1 MMMKKRIGTLDL
13 VSKIREVLLG
23 VVWCDL
29 QASVLSVS
37 LFIRAQPS
45 LLCSRPQLAA
55 YKQT

>member
-1 MMMKKRIGTLDL
+1 MMMKKKIRTLDL
-13 VSKIREVLLG
+13 VSKIRKVLLE

-29 QASVLSVS
+29 QALVLSVS
-37 LFIRAQPS
+37 LFIKAQPS